1 MKKAKKKWVKF
12 RHSIVRN
19 ILYFILI
26 PYSKLVYGVKIV
38 PFKEQKGRQFLIVM
52 NHQTAF
58 DQFFVGGAF
67 KGPVYYIASEDLFSN
82 GFISKLIK
90 YLVAP
95 IPIRKQTTDVSA
107 VRTCMRVAKEG
118 GTIALAPEGNRTYS
132 GKPVYINP
140 AISSL
145 AKALKLPL
153 AIMRIEGGYGVHPRW
168 SDVVRKGRMKAYV
181 SKVIEPEEF
190 KNLSDDELFEIIKN
204 ELYVDETKIRDKYL
218 SSKNAE
224 YLERAMYVCPFCGL
238 TMFESKGNEIKCLS
252 CGKTVEHKVD
262 KTLSGEGFEFPFKYV
277 ADWYDYQVDFVNA
290 LDLTKEKDKLYFE
303 DSISLFE
310 VILYKK
316 KVKIRDNVKLSLYGD
331 KITLEGKEVNLSVNF
346 EDIKGIT
353 VLGKNKL
360 NIYLDSKL
368 YQIKGDKRF
377 NALKYVNF
385 CFRYK
390 NILGGN
396 ENAKFLGL

>member
-1 MKKAKKKWVKF
+1 MKKAKKKWIKL
-12 RHSIVRN
+12 RHHIVRN

-26 PYSKLVYGVKIV
+26 PYSKMAYRVKIV
-38 PFKEQKGRQFLIVM
+38 PFKEQRGRQFLIVM

-82 GFISKLIK
+82 GFISKVIK

-107 VRTCMRVAKEG
+107 VRTCIRVAKEG

-132 GKPVYINP
+132 GRPVYINP

-145 AKALKLPL
+145 TKALKLPL

-168 SDVVRKGRMKAYV
+168 SDVTRKGNMKAYV
-181 SKVIEPEEF
+181 SRVIEPEEY
-190 KNLSDDELFEIIKN
+190 KNLTNDELYEIIKK
-204 ELYVDETKIRDKYL
+204 EMYVDETEIKEEYL

-224 YLERAMYVCPFCGL
+224 FLERAIYVCPYCGL
-238 TMFESKGNEIKCLS
+238 SKFESNGSKIKCLK
-252 CGKTVEHKVD
+252 CGKTVEHNAD
-262 KTLSGEGFEFPFKYV
+262 KTLSGVGFSFPFKYV
-277 ADWYDYQVDFVNA
+277 ADWYDYQVDFINN
-290 LDLTKEKDKLYFE
+290 LDLAEEKLYFE
-303 DSISLFE
+303 DMVSLSE

-316 KVKIRDNVKLSLYGD
+316 KLRLSNRVKLSLYGN
-331 KITLEGKEVNLSVNF
+331 KITLDSKEISLELNF

-390 NILGGN
+390 NILGGD